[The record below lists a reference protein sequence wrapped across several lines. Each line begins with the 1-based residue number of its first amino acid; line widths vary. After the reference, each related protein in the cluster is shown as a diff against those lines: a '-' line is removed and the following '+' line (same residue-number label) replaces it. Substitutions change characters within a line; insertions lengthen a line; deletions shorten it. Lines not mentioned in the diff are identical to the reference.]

1 MLANRRQ
8 DARAPLCRRFNMTDW
23 LRLLGM
29 IFYAPLRGMR
39 EVRDRGSLAPT
50 ALFALLANELF
61 IGYVV
66 WVYLRNIF
74 GIRLLITGF
83 SSLFQSAGTLLFVAA
98 VFVPLAIILTNAL
111 EHRAGYRLL
120 FQQEYASVAS
130 TCLYAMAA
138 ASLTTLLIIVVF
150 HVTGADLAL
159 GQKMLTWFQQQVQLQ
174 PEAQRISVDPK
185 LQNASGFVAASTVL
199 MFIMAFGSWEI
210 LALGLSLRLSAARAT
225 LVTIVSGA
233 ISVPVS
239 YFLLPL
245 FSTILASP
253 FMLLMLFFLLRGYF
267 TGIVG
272 NQRARAA
279 FKQNL
284 EAATINPRDSSAHY
298 NLGLIHQQRGELDL
312 ARERFQRAIDIDP
325 EELDA
330 HYQLGRI
337 ARAQGRLPE
346 AIGHFEQVVQ
356 RDQSHAQQEIWR
368 EIGSTYIAAGQ
379 FGDARSVLEK
389 FLDHRPNDPEALYL
403 IGRAHAGLG
412 DSQEA
417 ASSMQACIDAVK
429 TAPAYK
435 YRVEKR
441 WLNEAQQFLKGRRE
455 AVSSRQ

>member
-1 MLANRRQ
+1 
-8 DARAPLCRRFNMTDW
+8 MTDW

-39 EVRDRGSLAPT
+39 EVRDRGALAPT

-66 WVYLRNIF
+66 WTYLRNILGF
-74 GIRLLITGF
+74 RLLFTGF
-83 SSLFQSAGTLLFVAA
+83 SSLFQSAGSIMFVAV
-98 VFVPLAIILTNAL
+98 VFVPLAIVLTNAL
-111 EHRAGYRLL
+111 ERRASYRLL

-130 TCLYAMAA
+130 TCLYALAV
-138 ASLTTLLIIVVF
+138 ASLSALLIVIVF
-150 HVTGADLAL
+150 HVTGGDLAF
-159 GQKMLTWFQQQVQLQ
+159 GQKFLALVQQQIQLQ
-174 PEAQRISVDPK
+174 PEMQRMIVDPK
-185 LQNASGFVAASTVL
+185 LLNPGSLVAGLAFL
-199 MFIMAFGSWEI
+199 LFILAFGGWAI
-210 LALGLSLRLSAARAT
+210 PAVGLSLRLSGVRAT
-225 LVTIVSGA
+225 LVTLVSGA
-233 ISVPVS
+233 ISFPVS
-239 YFLLPL
+239 YILLPL
-245 FSTILASP
+245 FSTVLASP

-298 NLGLIHQQRGELDL
+298 NLGLIHQQRGELDQ

-368 EIGSTYIAAGQ
+368 EIGSTYIGAGQ
-379 FGDARSVLEK
+379 FSDARNVLER

-435 YRVEKR
+435 YRTEKR

-455 AVSSRQ
+455 AVGSRQ

>member
-1 MLANRRQ
+1 
-8 DARAPLCRRFNMTDW
+8 MTDW

-39 EVRDRGSLAPT
+39 EVRDRGALAPT

-66 WVYLRNIF
+66 WVYLRNILGF
-74 GIRLLITGF
+74 RLLFTGF
-83 SSLFQSAGTLLFVAA
+83 SSLFQSAGSIMFVAV
-98 VFVPLAIILTNAL
+98 VFVPLAIVLTNAL
-111 EHRAGYRLL
+111 ERRASYRLL

-130 TCLYAMAA
+130 TCLYALAV
-138 ASLTTLLIIVVF
+138 ASLSALLIVIVF
-150 HVTGADLAL
+150 HVTGGDLAF
-159 GQKMLTWFQQQVQLQ
+159 GQKFLALVQQQIQLQ
-174 PEAQRISVDPK
+174 PEMQRMIVDPK
-185 LQNASGFVAASTVL
+185 LLNPGSLVAGLAFL
-199 MFIMAFGSWEI
+199 LFILAFGGWAI
-210 LALGLSLRLSAARAT
+210 PAVGLSLRLSGVRAT
-225 LVTIVSGA
+225 LVTLVSGA
-233 ISVPVS
+233 ISFPVS
-239 YFLLPL
+239 YILLPL
-245 FSTILASP
+245 FSTVLASP

-298 NLGLIHQQRGELDL
+298 NLGLIHQQRGELDQ

-368 EIGSTYIAAGQ
+368 EIGSTYIGAGQ
-379 FGDARSVLEK
+379 FSDARNVLER

-435 YRVEKR
+435 YRTEKR

-455 AVSSRQ
+455 AVGSRQ

>member
-1 MLANRRQ
+1 MA
-8 DARAPLCRRFNMTDW
+8 DW

-39 EVRDRGSLAPT
+39 EVRDRGALAPT

-61 IGYVV
+61 VGYVV
-66 WVYLRNIF
+66 WTYLRNILGF
-74 GIRLLITGF
+74 RLLFTGF
-83 SSLFQSAGTLLFVAA
+83 SSLFQSAGSIMFVAV
-98 VFVPLAIILTNAL
+98 VFVPLAIVLTNAL
-111 EHRAGYRLL
+111 ERRASYRLL

-130 TCLYAMAA
+130 TCLYALAV
-138 ASLTTLLIIVVF
+138 ASLTALLIVIVF
-150 HVTGADLAL
+150 HVTGADISFGRMLL
-159 GQKMLTWFQQQVQLQ
+159 GAVQQQIQVQPQMQSLFD
-174 PEAQRISVDPK
+174 QR
-185 LQNASGFVAASTVL
+185 LMNAGSLFAGVAFLV
-199 MFIMAFGSWEI
+199 FIFAYGGWAVP
-210 LALGLSLRLSAARAT
+210 ALSLCLRLSFTRAT

-233 ISVPVS
+233 VSFPISYV
-239 YFLLPL
+239 LLPL

-325 EELDA
+325 DELDA

-337 ARAQGRLPE
+337 ARAQGRLSE

-379 FGDARSVLEK
+379 FGDARNVLEK

-403 IGRAHAGLG
+403 VGRAHAGLG
-412 DSQEA
+412 DSLEA
-417 ASSMQACIDAVK
+417 ASSMQACIEAVK

-435 YRVEKR
+435 YRTEKR
-441 WLNEAQQFLKGRRE
+441 WLNVAQQFLKGRRE
-455 AVSSRQ
+455 AVGSRH

>member
-1 MLANRRQ
+1 
-8 DARAPLCRRFNMTDW
+8 
-23 LRLLGM
+23 M
-29 IFYAPLRGMR
+29 IFYAPIRGMR
-39 EVRDRGSLAPT
+39 EVRDRGALAPT

-61 IGYVV
+61 VGYVV
-66 WVYLRNIF
+66 WVYLKNIL
-74 GIRLLITGF
+74 GLRLLFTGF
-83 SSLFQSAGTLLFVAA
+83 SSVFQSAGSIMFVAV
-98 VFVPLAIILTNAL
+98 VFVPLAIVLTNAL
-111 EHRAGYRLL
+111 ERRASYRLL
-120 FQQEYASVAS
+120 FQQEYSSVAS
-130 TCLYAMAA
+130 TCLYALAA
-138 ASLTTLLIIVVF
+138 ASLTGLLIVIVF
-150 HVTGADLAL
+150 HVTGADISFGRAL
-159 GQKMLTWFQQQVQLQ
+159 LGAMQQQIQVQPQMQALFD
-174 PEAQRISVDPK
+174 QR
-185 LQNASGFVAASTVL
+185 LMNAASL
-199 MFIMAFGSWEI
+199 FAGMAFLVFIFAFGGWAVP
-210 LALGLSLRLSAARAT
+210 ALSLCLRLSFPRAT

-233 ISVPVS
+233 VSFPISYV
-239 YFLLPL
+239 LLPL

-298 NLGLIHQQRGELDL
+298 NLGLIHQNRGELDL

-325 EELDA
+325 DELDA

-356 RDQSHAQQEIWR
+356 RDQTHAQQEIWR

-379 FGDARSVLEK
+379 YSDARDVLER

-412 DSQEA
+412 DNQEA

-435 YRVEKR
+435 YRAEKR

-455 AVSSRQ
+455 AVGSRQ